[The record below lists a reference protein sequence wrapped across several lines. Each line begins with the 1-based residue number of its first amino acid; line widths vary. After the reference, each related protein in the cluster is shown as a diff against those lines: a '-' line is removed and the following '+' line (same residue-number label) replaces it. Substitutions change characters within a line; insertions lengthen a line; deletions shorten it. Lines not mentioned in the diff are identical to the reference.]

1 MRVARRVRRLSRIP
15 QHQSRSARRW
25 NYPMYAQCMSC
36 STHVYAVRVQSCD
49 KVDSCHYSMAKIAA

>member
-1 MRVARRVRRLSRIP
+1 
-15 QHQSRSARRW
+15 
-25 NYPMYAQCMSC
+25 MYAQCMSC